1 MVATKAFVLLG
12 ATGDNAYRKAGVWNG
27 LFEAWTN
34 GAFEDYPTDLHVQIN
49 QGHTVEEVHEKVMDT
64 LQPFYADVKT
74 DPSWSCKAKNGDCE
88 PETFY
93 ALAQPNIWEGEGRY
107 NATGQAN
114 NMSFLS
120 NYDAVTSYLSIPPY
134 AYEEWISSI
143 VLYWGGG
150 DKNHIA
156 VEKPFG
162 SGRDS
167 LQDAVDLHHNIIGSG
182 LSESN
187 FHLTDHW
194 LSFFMNEN
202 LPTFRGV
209 LEKALGMTWSS
220 ADIGRIVITEHE
232 ERGFGTRGAFID
244 GLGQVRDMVQSHL
257 LQVLALTVLDPKAE
271 SVDGAKLEFLNGL
284 TLDRCE
290 LQQYD
295 GLLQSAK
302 LKYHDDFAD
311 STFCRVFV
319 KSNTEQWRSTELVI
333 QTGKAMDIDLYT
345 VEIFQNGGPGV
356 IKINIGKE
364 EVGIADISVQ
374 NWKLVDGSAFEA
386 PLPQM
391 QTKTVTPQ
399 VDKEG
404 NGYIVKYDDPSL
416 YFPKPYSKIVHA
428 LFSKEYRKAFLT
440 FDQVQRSWEII
451 TGDSPSVCLDPVPEV
466 VEVYRPA
473 SKCGVVAPET
483 CDQHKTVRDLYDV
496 DYACNAKH
504 DKKYADVDFYEA
516 KCHSVVV

>member
-1 MVATKAFVLLG
+1 VLLG

-34 GAFEDYPTDLHVQIN
+34 GVFEDYPTDLHVQIN
-49 QGHTVEEVHEKVMDT
+49 QGHTVDEIHERVMDAV
-64 LQPFYADVKT
+64 QPFYAIVRT
-74 DPSWSCKAKNGDCE
+74 DPSWSCKAKHGDCD
-88 PETFY
+88 PETFF

-107 NATGQAN
+107 NAAGQAQ

-120 NYDAVTSYLSIPPY
+120 NYDSVTSYLSIPPY
-134 AYEEWISSI
+134 AYEDWIASI
-143 VLYWGGG
+143 VQYWGGG

-182 LSESN
+182 LPGSN

-202 LPTFRGV
+202 LPTFRSV
-209 LEKALGMTWSS
+209 LEKALGVTWSS
-220 ADIGRIVITEHE
+220 ADIERIVVTEYE
-232 ERGFGTRGAFID
+232 QRGFGGRGSFID

-257 LQVLALTVLDPKAE
+257 LQVLALTVLDPMAQ
-271 SVDGAKLEFLNGL
+271 SADDAKLEFLQGL
-284 TLDRCE
+284 TLDHCE
-290 LQQYD
+290 LQQFD
-295 GLLQSAK
+295 GLLRSKK

-311 STFCRVFV
+311 STFCRVFL
-319 KSNTEQWRSTELVI
+319 KSNTNQWHNTDLVI
-333 QTGKAMDIDLYT
+333 QTGKSMDIDLYT
-345 VEIFQNGGPGV
+345 VEIFQRGGPGV

-386 PLPQM
+386 PLPGFA
-391 QTKTVTPQ
+391 QTQTMTFTPQ
-399 VDKEG
+399 VDEAG
-404 NGYIVKYDDPSL
+404 NGYILKYDDPSL
-416 YFPKPYSKIVHA
+416 YFPKPYAKIVQS
-428 LFSKEYRKAFLT
+428 LSSKQYGKAFLT
-440 FDQVQRSWEII
+440 FGQCRRSWEII
-451 TGDSPSVCLDPVPEV
+451 TGDSPSVCLDPAPEDV
-466 VEVYRPA
+466 NVYLPA
-473 SKCGVVAPET
+473 FLCDLDAPET

-496 DYACNAKH
+496 DYACNEKH
-504 DKKYADVDFYEA
+504 DALYGNIDFYQA
-516 KCHSVVV
+516 KCKSAVV